1 MFRIGKSIETQH
13 RLLLAL
19 RLVGVLR
26 GYEERLLMG
35 TVLGQIAPPTPNLEQ
50 KCSKISCGDFAHLCG
65 YTKNQ

>member
-19 RLVGVLR
+19 GLVGVLK
-26 GYEERLLMG
+26 GYEEQLLMS

-50 KCSKISCGDFAHLCG
+50 KCSKIDHGDFAHLCG
-65 YTKNQ
+65 YTKN